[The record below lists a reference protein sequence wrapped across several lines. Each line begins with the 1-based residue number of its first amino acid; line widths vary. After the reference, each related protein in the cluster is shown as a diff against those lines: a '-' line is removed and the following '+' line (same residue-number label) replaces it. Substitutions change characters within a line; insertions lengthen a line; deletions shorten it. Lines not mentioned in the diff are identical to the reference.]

1 MSQNDNKENNNQSN
15 EKESFFERYRS
26 AIGSIVKDAKNKPS
40 EERFRDRTA
49 LILTIFIISLLI
61 FIFWNVPF
69 LHNLI
74 FP

>member
-1 MSQNDNKENNNQSN
+1 MKKNNSESN
-15 EKESFFERYRS
+15 ENESILKRYTS
-26 AIGSIVKDAKNKPS
+26 TIGSVIKEARKKPA

-49 LILTIFIISLLI
+49 LIITIFIISMLV
-61 FIFWNVPF
+61 FIFWKVPF

>member
-1 MSQNDNKENNNQSN
+1 MKKNNSN
-15 EKESFFERYRS
+15 NEEKESYFQRYSS
-26 AIGSIVKDAKNKPS
+26 AISSLIKDAKNKPS
-40 EERFRDRTA
+40 EECFRDRTA
-49 LILTIFIISLLI
+49 LILTIFIISLLV

>member
-1 MSQNDNKENNNQSN
+1 MSQNNNDSNSNQKDSYL
-15 EKESFFERYRS
+15 KRYS
-26 AIGSIVKDAKNKPS
+26 STLSSIIKDAKNKSP

-49 LILTIFIISLLI
+49 LVLTIFIVSMIV
-61 FIFWNVPF
+61 FIFWKVPF

>member
-1 MSQNDNKENNNQSN
+1 MKKNKPESN
-15 EKESFFERYRS
+15 EKESYFKRYTS
-26 AIGSIVKDAKNKPS
+26 TIGSLIKDARKKKP

-49 LILTIFIISLLI
+49 LILTIFIISMLV
-61 FIFWNVPF
+61 FIFWKVPF

>member
-1 MSQNDNKENNNQSN
+1 MSQDNKNTQSN
-15 EKESFFERYRS
+15 QKDSYIKRYS
-26 AIGSIVKDAKNKPS
+26 NTISSIIKNAKNKSP

-49 LILTIFIISLLI
+49 LVLTIFIVSMIV
-61 FIFWNVPF
+61 FIFWKVPV

>member
-1 MSQNDNKENNNQSN
+1 MKKEDKDSN
-15 EKESFFERYRS
+15 EKESYVKRYTS
-26 AIGSIVKDAKNKPS
+26 AISSLIKESKNKSS
-40 EERFRDRTA
+40 EERFRDITA
-49 LILTIFIISLLI
+49 IIITIFIISMLV

>member
-1 MSQNDNKENNNQSN
+1 MKFKNSKSS
-15 EKESFFERYRS
+15 EKEPFLKRYS
-26 AIGSIVKDAKNKPS
+26 STISSLIKESKNKPA

-49 LILTIFIISLLI
+49 LILTIFIVSMIV
-61 FIFWNVPF
+61 FIFWKVPF

>member
-1 MSQNDNKENNNQSN
+1 MKQKNSKSS
-15 EKESFFERYRS
+15 EKESYLKRYS
-26 AIGSIVKDAKNKPS
+26 STISSLIKESKNKPA

-49 LILTIFIISLLI
+49 LIITIFIVSMLV
-61 FIFWNVPF
+61 FIFWKVPF

>member
-1 MSQNDNKENNNQSN
+1 MNQNDNENDNKSN
-15 EKESFFERYRS
+15 EKESYFKRYSS
-26 AIGSIVKDAKNKPS
+26 AINSIIKESKNKSS

-49 LILTIFIISLLI
+49 LIITIFIISMLV
-61 FIFWNVPF
+61 FIFWKVPF

>member
-1 MSQNDNKENNNQSN
+1 MKEKDKDSN
-15 EKESFFERYRS
+15 EKESYIKRYTS
-26 AIGSIVKDAKNKPS
+26 AISSLIKESKNKSS
-40 EERFRDRTA
+40 EERFRDITA
-49 LILTIFIISLLI
+49 IIITIFIISMLV

>member
-1 MSQNDNKENNNQSN
+1 MKKNNSESN
-15 EKESFFERYRS
+15 EKESYFKRYTS
-26 AIGSIVKDAKNKPS
+26 AIGSIIKDAKNKS
-40 EERFRDRTA
+40 QEERFRDRTA
-49 LILTIFIISLLI
+49 LILTVFIISMLV

>member
-1 MSQNDNKENNNQSN
+1 MKQKNQNSD
-15 EKESFFERYRS
+15 EKESYFKRYTS
-26 AIGSIVKDAKNKPS
+26 AISSIIKDSKNKPA

-49 LILTIFIISLLI
+49 LILTIFIISMLV
-61 FIFWNVPF
+61 FIFWKVPF

>member
-1 MSQNDNKENNNQSN
+1 MDQNTNDNNQSN
-15 EKESFFERYRS
+15 EKESYFKRYTS
-26 AIGSIVKDAKNKPS
+26 TISSIIKDAKNKPS

-49 LILTIFIISLLI
+49 LIITIFIISMLV

>member
-1 MSQNDNKENNNQSN
+1 MNQKNSS
-15 EKESFFERYRS
+15 EKESYFKRYSNAISSLIKESRNKS
-26 AIGSIVKDAKNKPS
+26 A

-49 LILTIFIISLLI
+49 LIITIFIISMLV
-61 FIFWNVPF
+61 FIFWKVPF